1 MFSFKKNFQSAL
13 ATADRH
19 FHRVL
24 SVFLRYANEAAEN
37 DEDYRSGIENIRNP
51 VVSSPD
57 MFERIPIQ
65 ISAPCRQNPISWPT
79 LNARLKSLH
88 YNELD

>member
-1 MFSFKKNFQSAL
+1 VFFFLIVFIFQSAA

-37 DEDYRSGIENIRNP
+37 DEAY
-51 VVSSPD
+51 
-57 MFERIPIQ
+57 
-65 ISAPCRQNPISWPT
+65 
-79 LNARLKSLH
+79 
-88 YNELD
+88 